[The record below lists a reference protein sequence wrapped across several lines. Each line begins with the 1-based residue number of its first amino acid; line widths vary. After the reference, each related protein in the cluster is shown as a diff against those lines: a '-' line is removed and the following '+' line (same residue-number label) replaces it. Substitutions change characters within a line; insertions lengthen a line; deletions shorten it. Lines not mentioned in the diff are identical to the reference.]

1 MALQLLKLPNRTII
15 SRRFGRATSSFSFL
29 FSQPNLQK
37 LPFLSSNRKVCI
49 DGKVVNKAGTPVSDK
64 ALAQIIAEVPKYVC
78 RAGYKLEAAIEPLFH
93 LHSIDKLSK
102 TCHAAMVSVMEEEA
116 TLVTLVKPQTEA
128 RRSQVGSGGVA
139 SDPLVHQE
147 NLFIRPNSPLRSSSK
162 QKIGLATPVV
172 LGLDA
177 VYLKSSISLFEKAF
191 RKL

>member
-64 ALAQIIAEVPKYVC
+64 ALAQIIAEVPK
-78 RAGYKLEAAIEPLFH
+78 AGYKLEAAIEPLFH

-147 NLFIRPNSPLRSSSK
+147 
-162 QKIGLATPVV
+162 V
-172 LGLDA
+172 
-177 VYLKSSISLFEKAF
+177 SISSLFLSGIFQLNFGSSLLGQPREMRMKKMLNMTESVHSPELAI
-191 RKL
+191 KE